1 MRVASRAWW
10 RQAAAMP
17 GWRSGRWVAAPTHI
31 PAGGVLQ
38 QAGQP
43 PGVDGLGSQ
52 RPSQYPRMISALAC
66 TYHARGLLHGIA
78 IWETGL
84 LTFSSLTAASHAIR

>member
-1 MRVASRAWW
+1 VRVASRAWW

-43 PGVDGLGSQ
+43 SGVDGLGSL

-66 TYHARGLLHGIA
+66 TYHARGLCMVLQLGKQ
-78 IWETGL
+78 GY
-84 LTFSSLTAASHAIR
+84 